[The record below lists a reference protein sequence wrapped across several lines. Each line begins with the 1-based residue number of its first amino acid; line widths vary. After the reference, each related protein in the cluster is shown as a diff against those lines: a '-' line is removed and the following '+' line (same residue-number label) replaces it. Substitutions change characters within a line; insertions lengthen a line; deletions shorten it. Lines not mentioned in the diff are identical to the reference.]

1 MSGPRRP
8 SAALLALLP
17 ALLLS
22 ACDAP
27 DTASEPD
34 RTAAET
40 ARDGAPG
47 SDPADTDLHPLHD
60 EAGATALATQRRAWR
75 DALAALLEAPDADS
89 LAAARN
95 AWADL
100 YSAFNDHYLSL
111 AAVACQRGV
120 PERLERLDGWPFYPA
135 YVDALPA
142 WPDSG
147 IVNDPALELTAQS
160 CDTLGPGPAMLIDHY
175 KSILRDKV
183 EGDAANADADSLA
196 LELVDNYP
204 DAKKFID
211 ATCSRWGGR
220 LGLEAVDS
228 SWGLYNRYKNAFS
241 FLAGY
246 DSDERA
252 KVLRWFKNKWPNQVA
267 DGSVTPSIFIDD
279 SGRSI
284 MRFLAWPA
292 GSALAELSRKYA
304 VKTKENKKHA
314 WTSGKH
320 AVLFELRSYV
330 TERPQSRDT
339 DEAEY
344 GWNLFL
350 VIGPL
355 EGIDRH
361 AWITRLRK
369 TLNGHFSTRA
379 GAGIPT
385 VRHAAIT
392 ATFFSLLKWEL
403 KGRNVAT
410 LAEEL
415 TSPALL
421 TCIDDVARTIER
433 TLLEEDDGTNK
444 A

>member
-40 ARDGAPG
+40 ARDGAAG

-147 IVNDPALELTAQS
+147 IVNDPALELTAANLRRQQGATTEGEIALGFQPLRLLVAGVAEAPRRAADFRGGRQEAAVPANAVEEDAAVQVDAPARRRAYLRLAAEQLEADLDALGG
-160 CDTLGPGPAMLIDHY
+160 DTAGDPDSLRCALATLDRRLALLDRQRDAGDPEGGLYLSPRSVELIDA
-175 KSILRDKV
+175 SQPEAALSQLAADDNAALRR
-183 EGDAANADADSLA
+183 A
-196 LELVDNYP
+196 LEQ
-204 DAKKFID
+204 
-211 ATCSRWGGR
+211 RWPGFEKALEQARERGEWAP
-220 LGLEAVDS
+220 LG
-228 SWGLYNRYKNAFS
+228 
-241 FLAGY
+241 
-246 DSDERA
+246 
-252 KVLRWFKNKWPNQVA
+252 
-267 DGSVTPSIFIDD
+267 
-279 SGRSI
+279 
-284 MRFLAWPA
+284 AWLHPA
-292 GSALAELSRKYA
+292 GGGVAPTAA
-304 VKTKENKKHA
+304 VR
-314 WTSGKH
+314 G
-320 AVLFELRSYV
+320 
-330 TERPQSRDT
+330 
-339 DEAEY
+339 
-344 GWNLFL
+344 
-350 VIGPL
+350 
-355 EGIDRH
+355 
-361 AWITRLRK
+361 
-369 TLNGHFSTRA
+369 
-379 GAGIPT
+379 
-385 VRHAAIT
+385 
-392 ATFFSLLKWEL
+392 
-403 KGRNVAT
+403 
-410 LAEEL
+410 
-415 TSPALL
+415 
-421 TCIDDVARTIER
+421 
-433 TLLEEDDGTNK
+433 
-444 A
+444 